1 MAGPLLRANQRN
13 YSTAGNTY
21 HLNGGHFEVCVNEVL
36 RIGNYF
42 RGARGAAL
50 SFLERPSRRGE
61 DFFCEYAAPSGD
73 CPSLNNYRAL
83 SESQQTRN
91 QSGSSVSGCS
101 HFLKNGVHDR
111 PHSLIRYSPAS
122 AQSA

>member
-1 MAGPLLRANQRN
+1 VAGPLLRANQRN

-42 RGARGAAL
+42 RGTRGAAL

-61 DFFCEYAAPSGD
+61 DFFCECAAPSGD
-73 CPSLNNYRAL
+73 CPSLNNYRACG
-83 SESQQTRN
+83 ESQQTGAN
-91 QSGSSVSGCS
+91 CSCNVSGCS
-101 HFLKNGVHDR
+101 HLRSNCVHER
-111 PHSLIRYSPAS
+111 PHAVSFLPVSV
-122 AQSA
+122 QSV